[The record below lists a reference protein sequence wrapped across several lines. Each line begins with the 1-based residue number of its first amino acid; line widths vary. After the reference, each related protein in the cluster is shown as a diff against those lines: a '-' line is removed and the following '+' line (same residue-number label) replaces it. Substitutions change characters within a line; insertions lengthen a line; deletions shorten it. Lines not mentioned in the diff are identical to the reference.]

1 MTEQAG
7 IILASSSPYRRALM
21 GRLKLPFT
29 CQAPDID
36 ESRLAGEPALA
47 MVERLAGEKAL
58 AVAENHPDS
67 LVIGADEVAVV
78 DDHILTKPGGH
89 ERAAQQLRLVSG
101 RVVRFLTGV
110 CLLNSRTG
118 NRQLDTVVVEVAF
131 RQLTDAEIERYLE
144 ADKPYDSAGSF
155 KAEAGGITLVRRISS
170 DDDTSLLGLPLISLQ
185 EMLRNE
191 GYEIP

>member
-1 MTEQAG
+1 ME
-7 IILASSSPYRRALM
+7 RM
-21 GRLKLPFT
+21 KLPFT

-36 ESRLAGEPALA
+36 ESRLAGEPAPAL
-47 MVERLAGEKAL
+47 VERLAWEKAL
-58 AVAENHPDS
+58 AVAKNHPDS
-67 LVIGADEVAVV
+67 LIIGADEVAVV

-118 NRQLDTVVVEVAF
+118 DRQLDTVIVEVAF
-131 RQLTDAEIERYLE
+131 RQLTGAEIERYLE
-144 ADKPYDSAGSF
+144 ADKPYASAGSF